1 MITEE
6 LRMTQEHKYT
16 GKTKMYINGEWVD
29 SVSGNM
35 REIVYPCTGEVITKV
50 TEGSAEDV
58 TLAVDAARSA
68 FDLGEWPGTPA
79 AERGRL
85 IEKLADKVEEN
96 RESLARLESLDTG
109 KTVEE
114 SRWDMDDIAGIFRYF
129 GQLADKEGGEIIQSP
144 NPNTSSLVVREPVG
158 VAAQIS
164 PWNYPLLQASWKI
177 APALAAGCTIV
188 MKPSEITPFTTIRI
202 SELAEEVGF
211 PKGVI
216 NLVLGAGDTVGSKM
230 TTNPGVDLVSFTGGI
245 VTGKK
250 ILKAAADTV
259 KKVALE
265 LGGKNPNIIF
275 ADADFDT
282 AVDFALN
289 GVFFHAGQICSA
301 GSRILVEEPIREK
314 FTVELKRRIENI
326 RIGDAFDPETQ
337 MGPLIS
343 EEHRNKVKSYIDLAK
358 TEGATLICGGTEPEN
373 PPDKGGYYYLPTLLS
388 DVHNDMRLAKE
399 EIFGPVI
406 TIESFSTEEEAVTRA
421 NDTIYGL
428 SAGVWTRDQD
438 RAQRVSS
445 RLRAGT
451 VWINDFNVYFVQ
463 APWGG
468 YKQSGSGSGTRKGR
482 PGGVY
487 RDKTYLSE
495 LCQRTDQLVRNL
507 TLSISFSWAVRI
519 FPGSFFV
526 YTLPV
531 DDKSAAGR

>member
-1 MITEE
+1 MEE
-6 LRMTQEHKYT
+6 MCMANELKYT
-16 GKTKMYINGEWVD
+16 GKTKMYINGEWID
-29 SVSGNM
+29 SISGKT

-50 TEGSAEDV
+50 TEGSADDV
-58 TLAVDAARSA
+58 KIAVNAARSA
-68 FDLGEWPGTPA
+68 FDSGEWPSTPA

-96 RESLARLESLDTG
+96 REELARLESLDTG

-129 GQLADKEGGEIIQSP
+129 GQLADKEGGEIINSP

-188 MKPSEITPFTTIRI
+188 VKPSEITPFTTIRI
-202 SELAEEVGF
+202 TELAEEIGF

-216 NLVLGAGDTVGSKM
+216 NLVLGAGNTAGAEM

-275 ADADFDT
+275 ADADLDT

-314 FTVELKRRIENI
+314 FTAELKRRIENI
-326 RIGDAFDPETQ
+326 KIGDAFGSGTQ

-343 EEHRNKVKSYIDLAK
+343 EEHREKVKGYIELAK
-358 TEGATLICGGTEPEN
+358 QEGASIICGGKEPEN
-373 PPDKGGYYYLPTLLS
+373 PPHAGGYYYLPTLITG
-388 DVHNDMRLAKE
+388 VTNNMRLAKE
-399 EIFGPVI
+399 EIFGPVV
-406 TIESFSTEEEAVTRA
+406 TIESFSTEEEALTWA

-428 SAGVWTRDQD
+428 SAGVWTKDQS
-438 RAQRVSS
+438 RAERVAS

-468 YKQSGSGSGTRKGR
+468 YKQSGIGRELGKAGLEEYTEIKHIYQNYANEPVNWFGT
-482 PGGVY
+482 
-487 RDKTYLSE
+487 
-495 LCQRTDQLVRNL
+495 
-507 TLSISFSWAVRI
+507 
-519 FPGSFFV
+519 
-526 YTLPV
+526 
-531 DDKSAAGR
+531 

>member
-1 MITEE
+1 
-6 LRMTQEHKYT
+6 MTGSLNYN
-16 GKTKMYINGEWVD
+16 GKKQMYIDGKWVD
-29 SVSGNM
+29 SVSGEY
-35 REIVYPCTGEVITKV
+35 REILYPCTGEVITKV
-50 TEGSAEDV
+50 TEGNAEDV
-58 TLAVDAARSA
+58 KLAVEAARRA
-68 FDLGEWPGTPA
+68 FDKGDWPKTPA

-85 IEKLADKVEEN
+85 VEKLADKVEEN
-96 RESLARLESLDTG
+96 REELAQMESLDTG

-144 NPNTSSLVVREPVG
+144 VPNTTSRVVREPVG

-202 SELAEEVGF
+202 TELAEEVGI
-211 PKGVI
+211 PAGVI
-216 NLVLGAGDTVGSKM
+216 NLVLGPGNTVGTEM

-250 ILKAAADTV
+250 ILKAASDTV

-275 ADADFDT
+275 GDADFDT

-301 GSRILVEEPIREK
+301 GSRILVESSIHDK
-314 FTVELKRRIENI
+314 FVTALKKRISNI
-326 RIGDAFDPETQ
+326 KMGDAFDPSTE
-337 MGPLIS
+337 MGPVIS
-343 EEHRNKVKSYIDLAK
+343 EEHRAK
-358 TEGATLICGGTEPEN
+358 IEKYMQIAKDEGAEIVLGGTRPDN
-373 PPDKGGYYYLPTLLS
+373 PPHDGGYYFLPTLITGVKNS
-388 DVHNDMRLAKE
+388 MRLAKE

-406 TIESFSTEEEAVTRA
+406 TIESFDTEEQAVEWA

-428 SAGVWTRDQD
+428 SGGVWTKDQD
-438 RAQRVSS
+438 RAERVAAA
-445 RLRAGT
+445 LRTGT
-451 VWINDFNVYFVQ
+451 VWINDFNIYFVQ

-468 YKQSGSGSGTRKGR
+468 YKQSGQGR
-482 PGGVY
+482 ELGKPG
-487 RDKTYLSE
+487 LE
-495 LCQRTDQLVRNL
+495 E
-507 TLSISFSWAVRI
+507 
-519 FPGSFFV
+519 
-526 YTLPV
+526 YTEIKHIYQNHANEPV
-531 DDKSAAGR
+531 NWFGAQ